1 MTKAVKE
8 NEAQLLS
15 PKKRSIRQEPLPP
28 RTSLSSILVDN
39 KLMPTK
45 IPDIYQNQL
54 RFIFT
59 AKDILGRAKCFISF
73 ILINNI

>member
-45 IPDIYQNQL
+45 IPDIYQNRL
-54 RFIFT
+54 RFIYSQLKIFLEGP
-59 AKDILGRAKCFISF
+59 DVLYH
-73 ILINNI
+73 LY